1 MSEPGAIAQSL
12 EEILPGLFRYGV
24 RDERIDWDSEAY
36 ALVDRGRVVLIDPLP
51 LVEAE
56 LSRLGK
62 VEAILIATAAHQR
75 SAWRLRRATGAPVHA
90 PHGAEGLDE
99 AADVAYG
106 DGERL
111 PGGVRAL
118 HAPGPCEAHHV
129 LYWSSGPGILF
140 LTDLVLREPGGRV
153 RFLADDHMSDPS
165 RARRS
170 ARHLLEYRFDILCFG
185 HGRPISAKGRA
196 AFEEMLERDGGSRE

>member
-1 MSEPGAIAQSL
+1 MSEPLATAQSL
-12 EEILPGLFRYGV
+12 EEILPGLFHYRV

-36 ALVDRGRVVLIDPLP
+36 ALSDGGRVVLIDPLP

-56 LSRLGK
+56 LRRLGK
-62 VEAILIATAAHQR
+62 VEAILLGAAAHQR

-90 PHGAEGLDE
+90 PRGAEGLDE
-99 AADVAYG
+99 EADVAYG
-106 DGERL
+106 DGDRL

-118 HAPGPCEAHHV
+118 HAPGPRESHHV
-129 LYWSSGPGILF
+129 LYLSSGPGVLF
-140 LTDLVLREPGGRV
+140 LTDLVLREPGGRI
-153 RFLADDHMSDPS
+153 RFIADDHMSDPP

-185 HGRPISAKGRA
+185 HGRPITSKGRA
-196 AFEEMLERDGGSRE
+196 AFEEMLAHDGGMRE

>member
-1 MSEPGAIAQSL
+1 MSEPAAVAQSL

-36 ALVDRGRVVLIDPLP
+36 ALVVGGKVVLIDPLP
-51 LVEAE
+51 LVEME
-56 LSRLGK
+56 FRRLGK
-62 VEAILIATAAHQR
+62 VEAIVIGTAAHQR

-90 PHGAEGLDE
+90 PGGAMGLDE

-106 DGERL
+106 DGARL

-129 LYWSSGPGILF
+129 LYLSSGPGVLF
-140 LTDLVLREPGGRV
+140 LTDLVLREPEGRI
-153 RFLADDHMSDPS
+153 RFVADDHMSDPP

-185 HGRPISAKGRA
+185 HGRPIAAKGRA
-196 AFEEMLERDGGSRE
+196 AFEDMLERDGGSRE